1 MRIVLSL
8 AYLLVTSIAFAAEPL
23 PSWNDGPTRD
33 AIIAFVKKVT
43 QKDGADYVAPS
54 DRIATI
60 DNDGTLWSEQP
71 AYFQLFFALDRVR
84 AMAKDHPEWK
94 TEQPFKA
101 VLENDH
107 KTLLASGKDGLLKIV
122 AVTHSG
128 MSTEEF
134 AGFAREWLKTAKHP
148 TTGRPYTEMVFQPM
162 LELLGYLREN
172 EFKTFIVSG
181 GGIEFIRVFSEEIY
195 GVPPEQVVGS
205 SVKTKFVV
213 QDGQPTI
220 QRLPDV
226 SFIDD
231 GPGKPIGIN
240 QHIGRRPILA
250 IGNSDGDFE
259 MLQWTT
265 SGPGLRLGGIVHHTD
280 AEREWAYDRDSKIG
294 KLARGL
300 DEAKQRGW
308 LLIDMKRDWKTIYP
322 KVDN

>member
-1 MRIVLSL
+1 MRIVLLL

-195 GVPPEQVVGS
+195 GVPPE
-205 SVKTKFVV
+205 
-213 QDGQPTI
+213 
-220 QRLPDV
+220 
-226 SFIDD
+226 
-231 GPGKPIGIN
+231 
-240 QHIGRRPILA
+240 
-250 IGNSDGDFE
+250 
-259 MLQWTT
+259 
-265 SGPGLRLGGIVHHTD
+265 
-280 AEREWAYDRDSKIG
+280 
-294 KLARGL
+294 
-300 DEAKQRGW
+300 
-308 LLIDMKRDWKTIYP
+308 
-322 KVDN
+322 